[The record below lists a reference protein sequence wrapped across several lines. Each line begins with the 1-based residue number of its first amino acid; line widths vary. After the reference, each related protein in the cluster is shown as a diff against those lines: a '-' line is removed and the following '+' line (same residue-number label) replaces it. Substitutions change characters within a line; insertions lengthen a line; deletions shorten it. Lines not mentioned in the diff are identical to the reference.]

1 MLNED
6 KVIMMTKMAAYEKHA
21 GRKNLNIVNYYR
33 SDYIGFQMLKAF
45 LAAVISFVAALA
57 IYAFYNFEEIMSDI
71 YTVDYV
77 GIAKNLG
84 VIFLVVVGI
93 YMLLCYILYATR
105 YSKAKKEL
113 KGFYANLR
121 KLAKRE

>member
-1 MLNED
+1 
-6 KVIMMTKMAAYEKHA
+6 MTKMAAYEKHA
-21 GRKNLNIVNYYR
+21 GSKNLNIVNYYR

-45 LAAVISFVAALA
+45 LAATISFLAAMA
-57 IYAFYNFEEIMSDI
+57 IYVFYNFEEIMSDI

-77 GIAKNLG
+77 SIAKNVGTL
-84 VIFLVVVGI
+84 FLVLIGI
-93 YMLLCYILYATR
+93 YMILCYILYTTR

-121 KLAKRE
+121 KLYKREI